1 MNRFGRF
8 FSSVKKRVRRPLPP
22 PLMITENA
30 AKRIRDLIGR
40 KDEVDGVC
48 LGVKTRGCNGMS
60 YTMNYVER
68 GKVDTMLEKVEE
80 HGIRVY
86 IEPKAL
92 FHIIGTTMDFK
103 EDALSS
109 EFVFENPNA
118 TGMCGC
124 GESFSVNGSDPITP
138 PQTE

>member
-1 MNRFGRF
+1 MIRLGRF

-30 AKRIRDLIGR
+30 ADRIKYLIGS

-68 GKVDTMLEKVEE
+68 GKVDKMLARRASRR
-80 HGIRVY
+80 IRVSGRVPASY
-86 IEPKAL
+86 
-92 FHIIGTTMDFK
+92 F
-103 EDALSS
+103 
-109 EFVFENPNA
+109 
-118 TGMCGC
+118 CR
-124 GESFSVNGSDPITP
+124 
-138 PQTE
+138 